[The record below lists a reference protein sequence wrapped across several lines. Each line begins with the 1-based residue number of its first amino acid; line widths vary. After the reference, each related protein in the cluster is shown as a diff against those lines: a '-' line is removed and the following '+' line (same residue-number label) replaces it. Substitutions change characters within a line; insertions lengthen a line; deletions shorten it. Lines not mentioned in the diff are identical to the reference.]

1 MAVRPLR
8 VAHCLE
14 FTPTAHGDDRGSFAE
29 WFRQDE
35 LAEHTG
41 RRFELR
47 QANLSVSRRGVVR
60 GIHFTDVPPGQAKYV
75 IAVAGEIVDV
85 AVDLRV
91 GSPTFGE
98 WEAVRLDDRDRRA
111 VFLPEGVGHAFAVL
125 SESATVCYL
134 TTDLYTPERD
144 RSLRPTDPRLAIDFG
159 TPADEL
165 VLSPKDEAAPGL
177 DELESAGLLPR
188 WEDCLAVYEE
198 AR

>member
-8 VAHCLE
+8 IAHCLE
-14 FTPTAHGDDRGSFAE
+14 VTPVIHGDDRGSFTE

-41 RRFELR
+41 RRFGLL

-75 IAVAGEIVDV
+75 MAVTGEIIDV

-98 WEAVRLDDRDRRA
+98 WDAVRLDDRARRA
-111 VFLPEGVGHAFAVL
+111 VFLPEGVGHGFAVL

-134 TTDLYTPERD
+134 TTDLYSPERE
-144 RSLRPTDPRLAIDFG
+144 RSLRPTDPRLAIEFG
-159 TPADEL
+159 LPADGL
-165 VLSPKDEAAPGL
+165 VLSPKDDAAPSL
-177 DELESAGLLPR
+177 DELERDGVLPR
-188 WEDCLAVYEE
+188 WEACLAVYEE
-198 AR
+198 AV